1 MSRCRN
7 WRVFDMGLSA
17 SVSKKVS
24 SGIGVI
30 KKDQAFCSSF
40 KFDER
45 LSVNSGSEINFLIRA
60 PTGDQV

>member
-1 MSRCRN
+1 
-7 WRVFDMGLSA
+7 MGLSA
-17 SVSKKVS
+17 SVSRKVS